1 MYYVWRVGHVSSTV
15 PGQLC
20 PILQQLQLW
29 KVVFR
34 RQSLPEVLLQ
44 GGGTAEIVEMKLL
57 WIIVQHSAKSVL
69 QYSGTLFK
77 VWLKLRFLSS
87 QNLRCSTIR
96 IYLILGSYTGS
107 TRSQTF
113 YYYLVSLL
121 FSRSDQHM
129 NYQDSD
135 RSIDQ
140 IRFYCYIICVSNDP

>member
-96 IYLILGSYTGS
+96 MVHTPDLFFHKPFIIS
-107 TRSQTF
+107 
-113 YYYLVSLL
+113 LVSLL